1 MRGAQALQAVGLA
14 RWPVSGRPGVI
25 AAGGVPGTPVKSVPL
40 ELDAL
45 GL

>member
-1 MRGAQALQAVGLA
+1 VAGF
-14 RWPVSGRPGVI
+14 RPAGVI
-25 AAGGVPGTPVKSVPL
+25 AADGVPGTPVKSVPL